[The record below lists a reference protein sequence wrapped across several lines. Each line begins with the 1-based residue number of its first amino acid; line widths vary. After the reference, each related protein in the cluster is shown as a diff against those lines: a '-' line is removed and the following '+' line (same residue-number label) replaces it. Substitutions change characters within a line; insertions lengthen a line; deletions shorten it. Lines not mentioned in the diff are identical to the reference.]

1 MRALLTTATAAL
13 ALGVLAGC
21 GDASTPAASDQTTTT
36 TTTSTTS
43 APPSKT
49 PPETPTPSDVPPT
62 QPEPSAGKPQNPSSG
77 TPRITIDQGEIV
89 VPPGLTQVP
98 AAQVDASAVPDY
110 YGEHRG
116 KVWLHADGF
125 TLETIAYASSGCTSA
140 EAVVV
145 DQAANAVKIILRPLD
160 QPPGGKPDD
169 SICATVMTPLPV
181 TVTLDQPLQDR
192 KILLSAGR

>member
-36 TTTSTTS
+36 TTSTSEES
-43 APPSKT
+43 PSKT
-49 PPETPTPSDVPPT
+49 PPVPPTPSDVTPPE
-62 QPEPSAGKPQNPSSG
+62 QPPAGKPQNPTG
-77 TPRITIDQGEIV
+77 GQPQITVDQGTVV
-89 VPPGLTQVP
+89 VPPELTQVP
-98 AAQVDASAVPDY
+98 ASQVDASAVPDY

-125 TLETIAYASSGCTSA
+125 TLETIAYASSGCTGA

-145 DQAANAVKIILRPLD
+145 DQAPDSVKIILRPLD
-160 QPPGGKPDD
+160 QPLGGKPDD
-169 SICATVMTPLPV
+169 SICASVMTPLPV

-192 KILLSAGR
+192 KVLLSAGR

>member
-21 GDASTPAASDQTTTT
+21 GDASTPAASDQSTTT
-36 TTTSTTS
+36 TTTSA

-49 PPETPTPSDVPPT
+49 PPETPTPTDVVPP
-62 QPEPSAGKPQNPSSG
+62 QQPSAGKPQDPTG
-77 TPRITIDQGEIV
+77 GQPQITVDQGKVV

-125 TLETIAYASSGCTSA
+125 TLETIAYASTGCTGA

-145 DQAANAVKIILRPLD
+145 DQAADAVKIILRPLD
-160 QPPGGKPDD
+160 QPLGGKPDD

-192 KILLSAGR
+192 KVLLSAGR